1 MVTETSE
8 RGRRGDVDVE
18 MVGDFVGTN
27 TPYHRKHFTFSLN
40 SSAKTA
46 KKLRENGR
54 QQSLCDSGFACFS
67 AKKRFLLADSKA
79 FVTAGLRVFLPK
91 TW

>member
-54 QQSLCDSGFACFS
+54 QQSLCDSGFAGFS
-67 AKKRFLLADSKA
+67 AKNMVVVKSFQH
-79 FVTAGLRVFLPK
+79 GCENLRKFAVKKKP
-91 TW
+91 